1 MKWYFK
7 ALFQYFDFEGRARR
21 KEFWVF
27 ALSNMLLLLIL
38 NYLDSI
44 TTHSYFY
51 YASYVFSAFIFI
63 PSVTVFLRRLHDVGK
78 TGWNIF
84 LIFIPFIGWLWLLIL
99 LLFVGEPRHN
109 KWGAY
114 PKGVDN
120 IHI

>member
-27 ALSNMLLLLIL
+27 ALSNMTILFLL
-38 NYLDSI
+38 NNLDGLFSN
-44 TTHSYFY
+44 SYFY
-51 YASYVFSAFIFI
+51 YAATAFSVFIFI
-63 PSVTVFLRRLHDVGK
+63 PSVTVFLRRLHDIGK
-78 TGWNIF
+78 TGWNI
-84 LIFIPFIGWLWLLIL
+84 LWVLIPFIGWIWLTIL
-99 LLFVGEPRHN
+99 LWFVGEPRPN

-120 IHI
+120 INL